1 MLGDGARTVEMRVD
15 IRWYIPSRRSKNTL
29 LFGSL
34 ASRLLIA
41 QDKKLLH
48 ASHRQLSTIIAQA
61 TRGCVYKGSKPGLNH
76 PNFTLPF
83 SHLLFVFS
91 LFQSLN
97 GVLSIC
103 TLFRPGVLSF
113 FFYATLSSIHSLSR
127 PSRLRLIYSSTLH
140 ILSKK
145 FD

>member
-15 IRWYIPSRRSKNTL
+15 IRWYIPSRRSKIPC
-29 LFGSL
+29 SL
-34 ASRLLIA
+34 A
-41 QDKKLLH
+41 H
-48 ASHRQLSTIIAQA
+48 WP
-61 TRGCVYKGSKPGLNH
+61 RGCLSPRTRSSFTHLTGNYPLLLPKRQEAAYIKAASPDLIIQ
-76 PNFTLPF
+76 NFTLPF

>member
-1 MLGDGARTVEMRVD
+1 MLGDGAD
-15 IRWYIPSRRSKNTL
+15 IRWYIPSRRSENIL

-61 TRGCVYKGSKPGLNH
+61 TTGCVYIKAASPDLLLQTS
-76 PNFTLPF
+76 PFPF

-97 GVLSIC
+97 GVLRIC